1 VHFSCVPI
9 WVGRSWYLLVF
20 IGRVWHLLDSKQLFV
35 RTMIL
40 PCNTSIVS
48 VKVKTIICTWID
60 FSPNPRIANRIWLPV
75 IFLRAAVW
83 LDISPV
89 CPSTVLFENSWVLFQ
104 NTMHRF
110 NLGFLRGS
118 FVFLGYHVPQK
129 EDRKSKRFLNTQNTP
144 ETRNISR
151 SRFKNVNL
159 EPPYTVRDEKKI
171 INI

>member
-1 VHFSCVPI
+1 
-9 WVGRSWYLLVF
+9 
-20 IGRVWHLLDSKQLFV
+20 
-35 RTMIL
+35 M
-40 PCNTSIVS
+40 
-48 VKVKTIICTWID
+48 
-60 FSPNPRIANRIWLPV
+60 
-75 IFLRAAVW
+75 
-83 LDISPV
+83 
-89 CPSTVLFENSWVLFQ
+89 LFQ

-159 EPPYTVRDEKKI
+159 DPPYTVRDEKKI